1 METSL
6 IMLGLALW
14 AGLTLWA
21 AHWLARH
28 PEG

>member
-21 AHWLARH
+21 ARWLARN